1 MLALLKQRNFAL
13 LWAGQLFSLT
23 GDWVLRIALPF
34 YVYEVTGSTL
44 ATGLMFIVET
54 LPPLLFGSFA
64 GVFVDR
70 WDRRRTLLTADL
82 LRGALLLM
90 LFWSQPGAGLW
101 LIYVV
106 AFAEMTLSQFFA
118 PARNALLPRLVA
130 KDDLIQA
137 NSLSATSEAL
147 TRLVGPSLGGALLGL
162 AGFGSV
168 VLVDAGTYFLSA
180 LFIYGIA
187 VPKNISQE
195 PGEEGTTTAKP
206 SPVPSLWQDW
216 RAGLLLVVG
225 QPSLRGLFLVS
236 IAIFLGQGIISVLL
250 IVFVKEVLHGGALQ
264 FGWMATAQGVG
275 TLVGGLLIGHI
286 SKQVGPRYL
295 ILAGALSAGLLF
307 LVVIHAASLPVAL
320 VLLALIGVPVV
331 GLIVS
336 IQTLL
341 QTSVDDSFRGRVFGT
356 YSATVALVTMIGMG
370 AAGTLG
376 DVLGVLPMLSVGSGL
391 FIVAGVAALFTIPR
405 S

>member
-1 MLALLKQRNFAL
+1 
-13 LWAGQLFSLT
+13 
-23 GDWVLRIALPF
+23 
-34 YVYEVTGSTL
+34 
-44 ATGLMFIVET
+44 
-54 LPPLLFGSFA
+54 
-64 GVFVDR
+64 
-70 WDRRRTLLTADL
+70 
-82 LRGALLLM
+82 
-90 LFWSQPGAGLW
+90 LFWRQPGTGLW

-118 PARNALLPRLVA
+118 PARSALLPRLIA

-180 LFIYGIA
+180 LLIYGIA

-195 PGEEGTTTAKP
+195 PEEVAATKKP
-206 SPVPSLWQDW
+206 SPFQSLWQDW
-216 RAGLLLVVG
+216 KEGLRLVMA
-225 QPSLRGLFLVS
+225 QRSLRGLFLVS
-236 IAIFLGQGIISVLL
+236 AAIFLGQGIISVLL
-250 IVFVKEVLHGGALQ
+250 IVFVKDVLHGGALQ

-286 SKQVGPRYL
+286 SRQVGPRNL
-295 ILAGALSAGLLF
+295 ILAGTLSAGLLF
-307 LVVIHAASLPVAL
+307 LIVIYSASLPVAL
-320 VLLALIGVPVV
+320 VLLAVIGVPVV

-341 QTSVDDSFRGRVFGT
+341 QTSVDDSFRGRIFGT
-356 YSATVALVTMIGMG
+356 YSATVALVMMIGMG
-370 AAGTLG
+370 AAGTMG
-376 DVLGVLPMLSVGSGL
+376 DWLGVLPMLSVGSGL
-391 FIVAGVAALFTIPR
+391 FIAAGFVALITIPQ

>member
-13 LWAGQLFSLT
+13 LWAGQLLSLT

-64 GVFVDR
+64 GVLVDR
-70 WDRRRTLLTADL
+70 WDRRRTMLVADI
-82 LRGALLLM
+82 LRGVLLLA
-90 LFWSQPGAGLW
+90 LFWSHSLAGIW

-106 AFAEMTLSQFFA
+106 AFVEMTLSQFFT
-118 PARNALLPRLVA
+118 PARSALLPRLVA
-130 KDDLIQA
+130 KEDLLQA

-168 VLVDAGTYFLSA
+168 VLVDAGTYLLSA
-180 LFIYGIA
+180 ALIYVITIPA
-187 VPKNISQE
+187 NTAPETE
-195 PGEEGTTTAKP
+195 PETPGAIKP
-206 SPVPSLWQDW
+206 SVFRSMWQDW
-216 RAGLLLVVG
+216 REGLRLVVG

-236 IAIFLGQGIISVLL
+236 TAIFLGQGIISVLL
-250 IVFVKEVLHGGALQ
+250 VVFVKEVLHGGALQ
-264 FGWMATAQGVG
+264 FGWMATAQGAG
-275 TLVGGLLIGHI
+275 TLVGGLVIGQV
-286 SKQVGPRYL
+286 SKRVGPRQL
-295 ILAGALSAGLLF
+295 ILAGTVTAGALF
-307 LVVIHAASLPVAL
+307 LVVIYSASLPVAL
-320 VLLALIGVPVV
+320 VLLAIIGVPVV

-341 QTSVDDSFRGRVFGT
+341 QTSVEDSFRGRVFGT
-356 YSATVALVTMIGMG
+356 YSATVALVTIMGMG

-376 DVLGVLPMLSVGSGL
+376 DWLGILPMLSVGSGL
-391 FIVAGVAALFTIPR
+391 FIAAGAVALVSLPR